1 MGKAWRRNP
10 AIVFCHAA
18 AEAGLLK
25 FAPSL
30 SAAMVTLRRI
40 LKAHSKRNA
49 EETANN
55 ATLIF
60 R

>member
-10 AIVFCHAA
+10 AIIFRHAA

-30 SAAMVTLRRI
+30 SAAIVTLRRI
-40 LKAHSKRNA
+40 LNEHSKR
-49 EETANN
+49 E
-55 ATLIF
+55 

>member
-1 MGKAWRRNP
+1 MATGTAWRRNP
-10 AIVFCHAA
+10 AIILCHAA

-30 SAAMVTLRRI
+30 SAAIVTLRRI
-40 LKAHSKRNA
+40 LKAFEKGTLKKRL
-49 EETANN
+49 TMQ
-55 ATLIF
+55 

>member
-10 AIVFCHAA
+10 AIIFRHAA

-30 SAAMVTLRRI
+30 SAAIVTLRRI
-40 LKAHSKRNA
+40 LKVFEKGTLKKRL
-49 EETANN
+49 TMQ
-55 ATLIF
+55 